1 MYNTLEM
8 HILEILSDDA
18 RVSTEQIAVMTG
30 YDAQEVRRA
39 VKRLEDDRVLVKYPA
54 MINWERTDKEMVQA
68 VIEVRVQPQRDRG
81 FDAIA
86 ARIYQFEEV
95 TSLYLMSGAY
105 DLMVMVEAPTL
116 KQLASFVSS
125 KLSTLETVT
134 GEDGIV
140 RAQSGDTGI
149 FIMPGYTFHATDA
162 LITNFHLPQSTLL
175 MLISALMG
183 REEALRV
190 YREAVEERYRFFSFG
205 DAMLIL

>member
-18 RVSTEQIAVMTG
+18 RVDAGQIAVMTG
-30 YDAQEVRRA
+30 YDVEEVRRA

-134 GEDGIV
+134 GTATHFMLKTYKYGGVIFE
-140 RAQSGDTGI
+140 GD
-149 FIMPGYTFHATDA
+149 HADRR
-162 LITNFHLPQSTLL
+162 L
-175 MLISALMG
+175 
-183 REEALRV
+183 
-190 YREAVEERYRFFSFG
+190 AVSP
-205 DAMLIL
+205 

>member
-18 RVSTEQIAVMTG
+18 RISAEQIAVMTG
-30 YDAQEVRRA
+30 YDVDEVRRA
-39 VKRLEDDRVLVKYPA
+39 IGRLEKDRVLVKYPA

-86 ARIYQFEEV
+86 SRIYQFEEV

-105 DLMVMVEAPTL
+105 DLMVLVEAPTL

-125 KLSTLETVT
+125 KLSTLESVT
-134 GEDGIV
+134 GTATHFMLKTYKYGGVIFE
-140 RAQSGDTGI
+140 GDD
-149 FIMPGYTFHATDA
+149 TDRR
-162 LITNFHLPQSTLL
+162 L
-175 MLISALMG
+175 
-183 REEALRV
+183 
-190 YREAVEERYRFFSFG
+190 AVSP
-205 DAMLIL
+205 

>member
-30 YDAQEVRRA
+30 YDVEEVRRA

-134 GEDGIV
+134 GTATHFMLKTYKYGGVIFE
-140 RAQSGDTGI
+140 GD
-149 FIMPGYTFHATDA
+149 HADRR
-162 LITNFHLPQSTLL
+162 L
-175 MLISALMG
+175 
-183 REEALRV
+183 
-190 YREAVEERYRFFSFG
+190 AVSP
-205 DAMLIL
+205 

>member
-18 RVSTEQIAVMTG
+18 RISAEQIAVMTG
-30 YDAQEVRRA
+30 YDVDEVRRA
-39 VKRLEDDRVLVKYPA
+39 IGRLEKDRVLVKYPA

-86 ARIYQFEEV
+86 SRIYQFEEV

-125 KLSTLETVT
+125 KLSTLESVT
-134 GEDGIV
+134 GTATHFMLKTYKYG
-140 RAQSGDTGI
+140 GGI
-149 FIMPGYTFHATDA
+149 FEGDDTDRR
-162 LITNFHLPQSTLL
+162 L
-175 MLISALMG
+175 
-183 REEALRV
+183 
-190 YREAVEERYRFFSFG
+190 AVSP
-205 DAMLIL
+205 

>member
-18 RVSTEQIAVMTG
+18 RISAEQIAVMTG
-30 YDAQEVRRA
+30 YDVDEVRRA
-39 VKRLEDDRVLVKYPA
+39 IGRLEKDRVLVKYPA
-54 MINWERTDKEMVQA
+54 VINWERTDKEMVQA

-125 KLSTLETVT
+125 KLSTLESVT
-134 GEDGIV
+134 GTATHFMLKTYKYGGVIFE
-140 RAQSGDTGI
+140 GDD
-149 FIMPGYTFHATDA
+149 TDRR
-162 LITNFHLPQSTLL
+162 L
-175 MLISALMG
+175 
-183 REEALRV
+183 
-190 YREAVEERYRFFSFG
+190 AVSP
-205 DAMLIL
+205 

>member
-18 RVSTEQIAVMTG
+18 RISAEQIAVMTG
-30 YDAQEVRRA
+30 YDVDEVRRA
-39 VKRLEDDRVLVKYPA
+39 IARLEKDRVLVKYPA

-125 KLSTLETVT
+125 KLSTLESVT
-134 GEDGIV
+134 GTATHFMLKTYKYGGVIFE
-140 RAQSGDTGI
+140 GDD
-149 FIMPGYTFHATDA
+149 TDRR
-162 LITNFHLPQSTLL
+162 L
-175 MLISALMG
+175 
-183 REEALRV
+183 
-190 YREAVEERYRFFSFG
+190 AVSP
-205 DAMLIL
+205 

>member
-1 MYNTLEM
+1 M

-18 RVSTEQIAVMTG
+18 RISAEQIAVMTG
-30 YDAQEVRRA
+30 YDVDEVRRA
-39 VKRLEDDRVLVKYPA
+39 IGRLEKDRVLVKYPA

-86 ARIYQFEEV
+86 SRIYQFEEV

-125 KLSTLETVT
+125 KLSTLESVT
-134 GEDGIV
+134 GTATHFMLKTYKYGGVIFE
-140 RAQSGDTGI
+140 GDD
-149 FIMPGYTFHATDA
+149 TDRR
-162 LITNFHLPQSTLL
+162 L
-175 MLISALMG
+175 
-183 REEALRV
+183 
-190 YREAVEERYRFFSFG
+190 AVSP
-205 DAMLIL
+205 

>member
-30 YDAQEVRRA
+30 YDAQEVRSA

-134 GEDGIV
+134 GTATHFMLKTYKYGGVIFE
-140 RAQSGDTGI
+140 GDN
-149 FIMPGYTFHATDA
+149 ADRR
-162 LITNFHLPQSTLL
+162 L
-175 MLISALMG
+175 
-183 REEALRV
+183 
-190 YREAVEERYRFFSFG
+190 AVSP
-205 DAMLIL
+205 

>member
-1 MYNTLEM
+1 
-8 HILEILSDDA
+8 
-18 RVSTEQIAVMTG
+18 
-30 YDAQEVRRA
+30 
-39 VKRLEDDRVLVKYPA
+39 
-54 MINWERTDKEMVQA
+54 MITWERTDKEMVQA

-134 GEDGIV
+134 GTATHFMLKTYKYGGVIFE
-140 RAQSGDTGI
+140 GDN
-149 FIMPGYTFHATDA
+149 ADRR
-162 LITNFHLPQSTLL
+162 L
-175 MLISALMG
+175 
-183 REEALRV
+183 
-190 YREAVEERYRFFSFG
+190 AVSP
-205 DAMLIL
+205 

>member
-18 RVSTEQIAVMTG
+18 RVSTEQLAVMTG

-134 GEDGIV
+134 GTATHFMLKTYKYGGVIFEGD
-140 RAQSGDTGI
+140 RADRR
-149 FIMPGYTFHATDA
+149 
-162 LITNFHLPQSTLL
+162 L
-175 MLISALMG
+175 
-183 REEALRV
+183 
-190 YREAVEERYRFFSFG
+190 AVSP
-205 DAMLIL
+205 

>member
-18 RVSTEQIAVMTG
+18 RISAEQIAVMTG
-30 YDAQEVRRA
+30 YDVDEVRRA
-39 VKRLEDDRVLVKYPA
+39 IGRLEKDRVLVKYPA

-125 KLSTLETVT
+125 KLSTLESVT
-134 GEDGIV
+134 GTATHFMLKTYKYGGVIFE
-140 RAQSGDTGI
+140 GDD
-149 FIMPGYTFHATDA
+149 TDRR
-162 LITNFHLPQSTLL
+162 L
-175 MLISALMG
+175 
-183 REEALRV
+183 
-190 YREAVEERYRFFSFG
+190 AVSP
-205 DAMLIL
+205 

>member
-1 MYNTLEM
+1 M

-18 RVSTEQIAVMTG
+18 RISAEQIAVMTG
-30 YDAQEVRRA
+30 YDVDEVRRA
-39 VKRLEDDRVLVKYPA
+39 IGRLEKDRVLVKYPA

-125 KLSTLETVT
+125 KLSTLESVT
-134 GEDGIV
+134 GTATHFMLKTYKYGGV
-140 RAQSGDTGI
+140 I
-149 FIMPGYTFHATDA
+149 FEPGADD
-162 LITNFHLPQSTLL
+162 
-175 MLISALMG
+175 
-183 REEALRV
+183 R
-190 YREAVEERYRFFSFG
+190 REAV
-205 DAMLIL
+205 MP

>member
-18 RVSTEQIAVMTG
+18 RVSADQIAVMTG
-30 YDAQEVRRA
+30 YDLEEVRRA

-134 GEDGIV
+134 GTATHFMLKTYKYGGVIFE
-140 RAQSGDTGI
+140 GDL
-149 FIMPGYTFHATDA
+149 ADRR
-162 LITNFHLPQSTLL
+162 L
-175 MLISALMG
+175 
-183 REEALRV
+183 
-190 YREAVEERYRFFSFG
+190 AVSP
-205 DAMLIL
+205 

>member
-1 MYNTLEM
+1 M

-134 GEDGIV
+134 GTATHFMLKTYKYGGVIFE
-140 RAQSGDTGI
+140 GDN
-149 FIMPGYTFHATDA
+149 ADRR
-162 LITNFHLPQSTLL
+162 L
-175 MLISALMG
+175 
-183 REEALRV
+183 
-190 YREAVEERYRFFSFG
+190 AVSP
-205 DAMLIL
+205 

>member
-30 YDAQEVRRA
+30 YDAQEVCRA

-134 GEDGIV
+134 GTATHFMLKTYKYGGVIFE
-140 RAQSGDTGI
+140 GDN
-149 FIMPGYTFHATDA
+149 ADRR
-162 LITNFHLPQSTLL
+162 L
-175 MLISALMG
+175 
-183 REEALRV
+183 
-190 YREAVEERYRFFSFG
+190 AVSP
-205 DAMLIL
+205 

>member
-18 RVSTEQIAVMTG
+18 RISAEQIAVMTG
-30 YDAQEVRRA
+30 YDVDEVRRA
-39 VKRLEDDRVLVKYPA
+39 IGRLEKDRVLVKYPA

-86 ARIYQFEEV
+86 SRIYQFEEV

-125 KLSTLETVT
+125 KLSTLESVT
-134 GEDGIV
+134 GTATHFMLKTYKYGGVIFEAD
-140 RAQSGDTGI
+140 DT
-149 FIMPGYTFHATDA
+149 DRR
-162 LITNFHLPQSTLL
+162 L
-175 MLISALMG
+175 
-183 REEALRV
+183 
-190 YREAVEERYRFFSFG
+190 AVSP
-205 DAMLIL
+205 

>member
-134 GEDGIV
+134 GTATHFMLKTYKYGGVIFE
-140 RAQSGDTGI
+140 GDN
-149 FIMPGYTFHATDA
+149 ADRR
-162 LITNFHLPQSTLL
+162 L
-175 MLISALMG
+175 
-183 REEALRV
+183 
-190 YREAVEERYRFFSFG
+190 AVSP
-205 DAMLIL
+205 

>member
-18 RVSTEQIAVMTG
+18 RISAEQIAVMTG
-30 YDAQEVRRA
+30 YDVDEVRRA
-39 VKRLEDDRVLVKYPA
+39 IGRLEKDRVLVKYPA
-54 MINWERTDKEMVQA
+54 MNNWERTDKEMVQA

-125 KLSTLETVT
+125 KLSTLESVT
-134 GEDGIV
+134 GTATHFMLKTYKYGGVIFEG
-140 RAQSGDTGI
+140 ADT
-149 FIMPGYTFHATDA
+149 ARR
-162 LITNFHLPQSTLL
+162 L
-175 MLISALMG
+175 
-183 REEALRV
+183 
-190 YREAVEERYRFFSFG
+190 AVSP
-205 DAMLIL
+205 

>member
-18 RVSTEQIAVMTG
+18 RISAEQIAVMTG
-30 YDAQEVRRA
+30 YDVDEVHRA
-39 VKRLEDDRVLVKYPA
+39 IGRLEKDRVLVKYPA

-86 ARIYQFEEV
+86 SRIYQFEEV

-125 KLSTLETVT
+125 KLSTLESVT
-134 GEDGIV
+134 GTATHFMLKTYKYGGVIFE
-140 RAQSGDTGI
+140 GDD
-149 FIMPGYTFHATDA
+149 TDRR
-162 LITNFHLPQSTLL
+162 L
-175 MLISALMG
+175 
-183 REEALRV
+183 
-190 YREAVEERYRFFSFG
+190 AVSP
-205 DAMLIL
+205 

>member
-1 MYNTLEM
+1 M

-18 RVSTEQIAVMTG
+18 RISAEQIAVMTG
-30 YDAQEVRRA
+30 YDVDEVRRA
-39 VKRLEDDRVLVKYPA
+39 IGRLEKDRVLVKYPA

-125 KLSTLETVT
+125 KLSTLESVT
-134 GEDGIV
+134 GTATHFMLKTYKYGGVIFE
-140 RAQSGDTGI
+140 GDD
-149 FIMPGYTFHATDA
+149 TDRR
-162 LITNFHLPQSTLL
+162 LPVSP
-175 MLISALMG
+175 
-183 REEALRV
+183 
-190 YREAVEERYRFFSFG
+190 
-205 DAMLIL
+205 

>member
-18 RVSTEQIAVMTG
+18 RVSADQIAVMTG
-30 YDAQEVRRA
+30 YDVEEVRRA

-95 TSLYLMSGAY
+95 TSLYLMSGGY

-134 GEDGIV
+134 GTATHFMLKTYKYGGVIFE
-140 RAQSGDTGI
+140 GD
-149 FIMPGYTFHATDA
+149 HADRR
-162 LITNFHLPQSTLL
+162 L
-175 MLISALMG
+175 
-183 REEALRV
+183 
-190 YREAVEERYRFFSFG
+190 AVSP
-205 DAMLIL
+205 